1 MILLFKQILLLRNNV
16 AIPFN
21 ARTFEIILE
30 FTSTTQ
36 YSC

>member
-1 MILLFKQILLLRNNV
+1 MILLFKQILLLRNNA

-21 ARTFEIILE
+21 GHALKIVLE

-36 YSC
+36 YYC